1 MKKIIYQLN
10 LEIFKVMLVG
20 SLIFLSLEA
29 IKPRSVLAFLNFNA
43 WLVVWL
49 ISGIMVLILNIK
61 TKG

>member
-1 MKKIIYQLN
+1 M
-10 LEIFKVMLVG
+10 FAG
-20 SLIFLSLEA
+20 SLIFLIMEA